1 MRVFIAIDINEEIRA
16 SIRNLQGELKREA
29 GVGKREVKWVE
40 PTNIHLTLK
49 FLGEIRDEEVVDVCK
64 IVESVVGRHN
74 SFKLSVESLGYFGGR
89 SARVCWIG
97 VGEGKEALCQLQKEL
112 EAEFEK
118 GGWPKEERAFTGHLT
133 VCRIKNVRAGQRIA
147 EVSAT
152 YKDFKAGFVSVDSV
166 KVYQSELTPKGP
178 IYSALGRYS
187 LQ

>member
-16 SIRNLQGELKREA
+16 SIRALQGELKDEA
-29 GVGKREVKWVE
+29 GIGKREVKWVE

-49 FLGEIRDEEVVDVCK
+49 FLGEIRDEEITDVCT
-64 IVESVVGRHN
+64 IVERIVGRYN
-74 SFKLSVESLGYFGGR
+74 SFNLSVESLGYFGGR

-97 VGEGKEALCQLQKEL
+97 VGAGKETLCQLQEEL
-112 EAEFEK
+112 EEEFEN

-133 VCRIKNVRAGQRIA
+133 VCRIKNIRAGQRIA
-147 EVSAT
+147 EVSSN
-152 YKDFKAGFVSVDSV
+152 YKDLEAGSVSVDSV

-178 IYSALGRYS
+178 IYSVLGSYS